1 MKKLLSFVKI
11 VAWLIATLFVFFFE
25 FVFFTGFVQALGD
38 GDVANILGMP
48 VFIGL
53 CGAAHYLLLLLIN
66 RICYRDESIC
76 FCIFP
81 MLGELG
87 GLTAALIVVPI
98 ILLGLSVVVAILVHL
113 YLTLLVFGWKRA
125 HKTARYSSYSYT
137 PSKPKTTTAYST
149 TTSTNTTPTA
159 STTTKTTTPVKQ
171 AKPYDLDSYRRYLQ
185 SKLSASSIRVDY
197 GYTKFVR
204 SAKVTS
210 INISVSG
217 GETPSV
223 RVTASVTLYKD
234 NAAARSYIGVD
245 SHNNSTYANSNVVD
259 SEIKSALSTA
269 RASTER
275 YLEERIRMYTRSF
288 ASENGSGPDHVHESA
303 SVSVQKA

>member
-1 MKKLLSFVKI
+1 MKKLLSFVKVVI
-11 VAWLIATLFVFFFE
+11 WLIATLFVFFFE

-38 GDVANILGMP
+38 GDVVNILGMP

-53 CGAAHYLLLLLIN
+53 CGVVHYLLLLLIN
-66 RICYRDESIC
+66 RISYRDESIC
-76 FCIFP
+76 FRIFP
-81 MLGELG
+81 MLGDLG
-87 GLTAALIVVPI
+87 GVTAALIAVPT

-113 YLTLLVFGWKRA
+113 YFTLLVFGWKRA
-125 HKTARYSSYSYT
+125 HKTARYSSYNYT
-137 PSKPKTTTAYST
+137 PSKPKTTTTYTT
-149 TTSTNTTPTA
+149 TTSTNTTPA
-159 STTTKTTTPVKQ
+159 TKTTPSVKQ

-185 SKLSASSIRVDY
+185 SKLAASSIRVDY

-245 SHNNSTYANSNVVD
+245 SHSNSTYANSNVVD
-259 SEIKSALSTA
+259 GEIKSAVSTA
-269 RASTER
+269 KASTER